1 MTLTRPSLIGHADHL
16 GCGGPLHVLVCVAAQ
31 ATALHRSMEG
41 GPRGRFQQQV
51 LQFAHG
57 SIATT
62 IVVRTNQGSIK
73 T

>member
-1 MTLTRPSLIGHADHL
+1 MQIIL
-16 GCGGPLHVLVCVAAQ
+16 GVAGRFMCWCALQ
-31 ATALHRSMEG
+31 ATALHRSVEG

-62 IVVRTNQGSIK
+62 IVVRTNQGLSES
-73 T
+73 